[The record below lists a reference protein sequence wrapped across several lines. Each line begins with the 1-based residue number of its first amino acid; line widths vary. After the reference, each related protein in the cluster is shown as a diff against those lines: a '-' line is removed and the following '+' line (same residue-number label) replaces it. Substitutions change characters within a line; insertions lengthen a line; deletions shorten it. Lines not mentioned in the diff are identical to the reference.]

1 MRNDYVGFEVRRPA
15 NSPTENGEYYGKTPV
30 FEQALGAA
38 KSIGGALYGITAS
51 GEKVFICY

>member
-1 MRNDYVGFEVRRPA
+1 MRNDYVGFEIHRAA
-15 NSPTENGEYYGKTPV
+15 NSPTESGEYYGKTPV
-30 FEQALGAA
+30 FEQALNAA